1 MKSGKFKGSLA
12 LLLVLAAAGAL
23 LLAGL
28 GDIPL
33 TDRDEGE
40 YAAAVAAMRASGD
53 WLVPTLNGRLYLE
66 KPILVYWAVAGSQA
80 LAGDNEIGARLPSAL
95 AAFALVL
102 ACGLMTWRASGRPGL
117 GALAAAAL
125 AFSPLF
131 VLVGRACLTDALLSL
146 WTTLALLWVWLALE
160 QPEGEGG
167 RWWLL
172 AWAALGLGFLT
183 KGPVALAVVLPSAG
197 IYALIQGRLV
207 RAIKQARWLWGI
219 LIFLVINLPWY
230 GLVWWHLGDKFI
242 DAFFISQN
250 LRRFSETLLGHGGGL
265 FYYLPVLLLGAFPFA
280 ALALPELGRAL
291 GQNPKAQRQEDP
303 LAGLRLLAAV
313 SLLVVLVVFSL
324 AATKQINYVLPGLP
338 FLAIL
343 AGCAL
348 DRLVRGELGGRLAR
362 PVFWALLWLG
372 GGLLTLALAAVPAAL
387 PLLWGKIEASIRFD
401 SSEYALP
408 LSAPVMVLWPLLAAL
423 FAAVAAFGVSG
434 TLRRGRSRLAAWL
447 LTGGAA
453 VFCGVVFLGLLPQ
466 AADSIQTP
474 AKALAREVARRAT
487 PEARVVTYGLWKPS
501 LIYYVGRDLPRYR
514 VEQGPELAKVLAG
527 TQPVYVLSRARLS
540 DRLKA
545 LPGLEALDQQQGYL
559 LAGNPAGAAAW
570 RGEAPPPVEAPEP
583 QTPQE
588 PTVSPEPKESTPPK
602 TPQDSQEPRGAT
614 ESRPPQ
620 EPKKPLEPQE
630 PTQPQSSH
638 APQESL

>member
-1 MKSGKFKGSLA
+1 MKGKAKLAGALA
-12 LLLVLAAAGAL
+12 LLLVLATAGAL

-40 YAAAVAAMRASGD
+40 YAAAVEAMRAKGD
-53 WLVPTLNGRLYLE
+53 WLVPTMNGQLYLE
-66 KPILVYWAVAGSQA
+66 KPILVFWAVAAGQA
-80 LAGDNEIGARLPSAL
+80 LAGDNETGARLPSAL

-167 RWWLL
+167 KWWLL

-197 IYALIQGRLV
+197 VYALIQGRFI
-207 RAIKQARWLWGI
+207 RAIKEARWLWGI

-230 GLVWWHLGDKFI
+230 GLVWWKLGDQFI

-280 ALALPELGRAL
+280 AAALPELGRAL
-291 GQNPKAQRQEDP
+291 GQNPKAQRREDP
-303 LAGLRLLAAV
+303 LAGLHLLAAI

-324 AATKQINYVLPGLP
+324 AATKQINYVLPALP

-343 AGCAL
+343 AGCQI
-348 DRLVRGELGGRLAR
+348 DRLARGELGGRLAR
-362 PVFWALLWLG
+362 PVFWTLLWLG

-408 LSAPVMVLWPLLAAL
+408 LSAPVMILWPLLAAL
-423 FAAVAAFGVSG
+423 FAAIATYGVAWA
-434 TLRRGRSRLAAWL
+434 LRRGRGRLAAWL

-474 AKALAREVARRAT
+474 AKVLAREVARRAT
-487 PEARVVTYGLWKPS
+487 PESKVVTYGLWKPS

-514 VEQGPELAKVLAG
+514 VEQGPELAKALAG
-527 TQPVYVLSRARLS
+527 QQPVYVLSRVRLS
-540 DRLKA
+540 DKLKA
-545 LPGLEALDQQQGYL
+545 LPGLEVLDQQKGYL

-570 RGEAPPPVEAPEP
+570 RGEAPPPVEAPQPKAPP
-583 QTPQE
+583 QPK
-588 PTVSPEPKESTPPK
+588 VAPEAKKPAA
-602 TPQDSQEPRGAT
+602 PQDSQEAKQPQ
-614 ESRPPQ
+614 PPQ
-620 EPKKPLEPQE
+620 EPKAAPQTKESQE
-630 PTQPQSSH
+630 PPV
-638 APQESL
+638 PKESL